1 MARPTKYTEAMGD
14 ELISWMAQG
23 YSLTAAAG
31 KIGVSRQTVY
41 AWAEEKPEF
50 SDALKHARA
59 ASAAWWEDQ
68 ARITA
73 TTGDGNA
80 SVVIFALKNR
90 VADEWRDKVETD
102 HTSSD
107 GSMSPKGIDASQLSD
122 AALQELMNARQ
133 ASTEAD

>member
-1 MARPTKYTEAMGD
+1 MARPTKYTEALGED
-14 ELISWMAQG
+14 LISWMAQG

-31 KIGVSRQTVY
+31 KIGVCRQTVY

-50 SDALKHARA
+50 SNALNHARA

-107 GSMSPKGIDASQLSD
+107 GSMSPRSPTELSD
-122 AALQELMNARQ
+122 DELAAIAG
-133 ASTEAD
+133 SDKG

>member
-1 MARPTKYTEAMGD
+1 MARPTKYTDNLGD
-14 ELISWMAQG
+14 QLIDWMAQG

-50 SDALKHARA
+50 SHALNHARA

-90 VADEWRDKVETD
+90 VADEWREKVEQD
-102 HTSSD
+102 VTSSD
-107 GSMSPKGIDASQLSD
+107 GSMVNVHVYLPKKDG
-122 AALQELMNARQ
+122 
-133 ASTEAD
+133 

>member
-1 MARPTKYTEAMGD
+1 MARPTKYTEALGD

-50 SDALKHARA
+50 SDALNHARA

-80 SVVIFALKNR
+80 SVVIFGLKNR
-90 VADEWRDKVETD
+90 VADEWRDKVEQD

-107 GSMSPKGIDASQLSD
+107 GSMSPTRIEITAP
-122 AALQELMNARQ
+122 NADDDG
-133 ASTEAD
+133 EK

>member
-1 MARPTKYTEAMGD
+1 MPGGRPTKYTDNLGD
-14 ELISWMAQG
+14 QLIDWMAQG

-50 SDALKHARA
+50 SHALNTARA
-59 ASAAWWEDQ
+59 AAAAWWEDQ

-90 VADEWRDKVETD
+90 VADEWREKVEQD
-102 HTSSD
+102 VTSSD
-107 GSMSPKGIDASQLSD
+107 GSMGNVHVYLPKKDG
-122 AALQELMNARQ
+122 
-133 ASTEAD
+133 

>member
-1 MARPTKYTEAMGD
+1 MARPTKYTEALGE
-14 ELISWMAQG
+14 ELISWMAEG

-41 AWAEEKPEF
+41 AWAEEKPQF
-50 SDALKHARA
+50 SDALNHARA

-68 ARITA
+68 ARVTA
-73 TTGDGNA
+73 KTGDGNA

-107 GSMSPKGIDASQLSD
+107 GSLTNVHVYLPQKDG
-122 AALQELMNARQ
+122 
-133 ASTEAD
+133 

>member
-1 MARPTKYTEAMGD
+1 MPGGRPTKYTEALGED
-14 ELISWMAQG
+14 LISWMSQG
-23 YSLTAAAG
+23 YSLTAASG

-50 SDALKHARA
+50 SNALNHARA

-90 VADEWRDKVETD
+90 VADEWRDKIEQDV
-102 HTSSD
+102 TSSD
-107 GSMSPKGIDASQLSD
+107 GSMSPTRIEITAPNSD
-122 AALQELMNARQ
+122 SDGNG
-133 ASTEAD
+133 